1 MAAQAIVPDLTPIR
15 PVYPF
20 AQHRLEVPG
29 GSLNYVDEGNGPA
42 IIMLHGNPT
51 WSFYYRR
58 LILALRHHYRVIVPD
73 HMGCGLSDK
82 PQNYPYRLANHIENL
97 GLLVRHLGLPEADMV
112 MHDWGGAIGMGYA
125 VQREIHIGRF
135 VILNTAAF
143 LSSNVPRRIA
153 VCKLPVVGDIAIR
166 QLNGFARGALFMAVE
181 RPMKPIERRG
191 YLLPY
196 QNYHDRIANLR
207 FVQDIPLRSSH
218 PTWQVVDSIDKQLGQ
233 FRDTP
238 MQILWGSKDWCFD
251 NQFLIQ
257 WRKRFPDAEV
267 HEIADAGHYV
277 LEDAHEYIIP
287 EVQRFLNVA
296 PVIV

>member
-1 MAAQAIVPDLTPIR
+1 MAVQSKVPDLTPIR

-29 GSLNYVDEGNGPA
+29 GTLNYVDEGTGPA

-82 PQNYPYRLANHIENL
+82 PQNYPYRLINHIENL
-97 GLLVRHLGLPEADMV
+97 GLLVRHLGLTEADLV
-112 MHDWGGAIGMGYA
+112 VHDWGGAIGMGYT
-125 VQREIHIGRF
+125 VRQEIHIRRL

-153 VCKLPVVGDIAIR
+153 ICKIPVFGDIAIR
-166 QLNGFARGALFMAVE
+166 QLNGFARGALLMAVE
-181 RPMKPIERRG
+181 QSMKPIVRRG

-207 FVQDIPLRSSH
+207 FVQDIPLRPSH
-218 PTWQVVDSIDKQLGQ
+218 PTWRVVDSIDKQLGI

-238 MQILWGSKDWCFD
+238 MKIFWGNKDWCFD
-251 NQFLIQ
+251 GQFLAQ
-257 WRKRFPDAEV
+257 WRERFPDAEV

-287 EVQRFLNVA
+287 EVQQFLNVA
-296 PVIV
+296 PVTV